1 MEMMQSD
8 TAEWRYTG
16 CGMVSVLLEN
26 CKTQIDIDGAAR
38 KEKQCMT
45 ESE

>member
-16 CGMVSVLLEN
+16 CGMVSVLEN